1 MPQYVVCLSV
11 CLSVMFRYRDH
22 IGSNISKIISQLI
35 SLRLLLGL
43 TPIWTIWSNGNT
55 PKLEWNGVGCR
66 KHAISLKRCKIW
78 PSLLW
83 RTNRKSHTHFQLTP
97 ESMTLDDLER
107 PERTVAEKMRFTEP
121 RKISVKIQDRPIA
134 ILWQQKCRPMM
145 LVSRYRPTCIQG
157 TCGYSLVWVPRRG
170 ASKDSGL
177 GTSSQTLEIRTAVL
191 WRWTIGCRL

>member
-1 MPQYVVCLSV
+1 MPQYVV

-35 SLRLLLGL
+35 SLRLMLGL

-145 LVSRYRPTCIQG
+145 LVSRYRPTCTRYLWIFAGVGSSERSVEGQWV
-157 TCGYSLVWVPRRG
+157 GYFFANFG
-170 ASKDSGL
+170 DKDS
-177 GTSSQTLEIRTAVL
+177 SVI